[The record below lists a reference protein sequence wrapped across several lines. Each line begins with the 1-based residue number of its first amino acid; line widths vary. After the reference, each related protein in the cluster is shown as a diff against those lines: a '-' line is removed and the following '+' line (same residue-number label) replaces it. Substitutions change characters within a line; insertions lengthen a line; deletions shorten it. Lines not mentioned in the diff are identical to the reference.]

1 MKSSRELFETYSK
14 EVYRTCY
21 FMVHDAGDAEDL
33 CQEVFITVLRSPW
46 RDVKYLRAWILK
58 IAVNACLNHL
68 KRSRSLSRKVSDH
81 AFMLAGR
88 EAEAP
93 EEVAEEREQ
102 AERLAEAMERL
113 PDKIRAVLTLRY
125 MHDLSLAEIA
135 EALSIP
141 LGTAKSRQ
149 HKGLKLMKELLKN
162 SGMLES
168 EGGNGVY
175 EQAGT
180 YTEAALK

>member
-1 MKSSRELFETYSK
+1 MESNRKLFETYSK

-21 FMVHDAGDAEDL
+21 FMVHDARDAEDL
-33 CQEVFITVLRSPW
+33 CQEVFITAFRSPW
-46 RDVKYLRAWILK
+46 REVEYLRAWLLK

-68 KRSRSLSRKVSDH
+68 KRSRSLARKVSEH
-81 AFMLAGR
+81 AYMLAGK
-88 EAEAP
+88 EMKAP
-93 EEVAEEREQ
+93 ERAAEEREQ
-102 AERLAEAMERL
+102 AERIAEAMNRL
-113 PDKIRAVLTLRY
+113 PAQIRAVLTLRY
-125 MHDLSLAEIA
+125 MHDFSLADIA

-149 HKGLKLMKELLKN
+149 HKGLKLMKELLKD

-168 EGGNGVY
+168 EGGNGGY

-180 YTEAALK
+180 YTEAAVK